1 VSESGYDN
9 CRKEQWRRTTQFEP
23 DKTIQKWLCSQA
35 KKPYD
40 ENVGGLLCEK
50 NRDDKKPLELFLAG
64 VQSWEAGLRRK
75 LDCGTSSPC

>member
-35 KKPYD
+35 KKPFD

-50 NRDDKKPLELFLAG
+50 NRGD
-64 VQSWEAGLRRK
+64 WI
-75 LDCGTSSPC
+75 